1 MCCLMPTIRRASPEP
16 HAGFDLG
23 QTEPH
28 VTVMQCISRGLSP
41 GSHSSTIM
49 KKTLLAVAALCAMT
63 SGAVM
68 AQQQDGKWQV
78 RVRAVNLDAANK
90 GAAAD
95 AGISVN
101 DKVIP
106 ELDIS
111 YYFTPNFAAELILT
125 YPQKHNVRS
134 NGTKIGS
141 LKHLPPTLLAQ
152 YHFTNFGAFK
162 PYVGAGINYT
172 RFSDAKLN
180 DGSKIDMD
188 KNSWGGALQVGF
200 DYALDKNWSLNFDVK
215 KVYIDT
221 TINGVGKFKVD
232 PLLVGVGVGYRF

>member
-1 MCCLMPTIRRASPEP
+1 
-16 HAGFDLG
+16 
-23 QTEPH
+23 
-28 VTVMQCISRGLSP
+28 
-41 GSHSSTIM
+41 
-49 KKTLLAVAALCAMT
+49 
-63 SGAVM
+63 M

-78 RVRAVNLDAANK
+78 RLRAVNMDVANK
-90 GAAAD
+90 GSAAD
-95 AGISVN
+95 KLGLSIN

-106 ELDIS
+106 EVDIS

-134 NGTKIGS
+134 SVVGGKIGT

-172 RFSDAKLN
+172 RFSGVKDNGAAGAPWDVKR
-180 DGSKIDMD
+180 
-188 KNSWGGALQVGF
+188 NSFGGALQVGF

-221 TINGVGKFKVD
+221 DVSVAGAKVGKFKVD
-232 PLLVGVGVGYRF
+232 PLLIGVGVGYRF